1 MSLHNQYYHNE
12 ETFVL
17 VPGEVK
23 KWFFNIFQQAVLQL
37 THNLPY
43 FVKKVFTKIHG
54 TAITL
59 HLVMEQNEIGVDFA
73 PVFSFESKDLMDF
86 PTIIFDNCT
95 G

>member
-1 MSLHNQYYHNE
+1 
-12 ETFVL
+12 L

-37 THNLPY
+37 TNNLPY
-43 FVKKVFTKIHG
+43 FVRKVFTKIHG

-59 HLVMEQNEIGVDFA
+59 HFVMEQSEIDVDFA
-73 PVFSFESKDLMDF
+73 PVFSFESKHLMNF
-86 PTIIFDNCT
+86 PT

>member
-1 MSLHNQYYHNE
+1 MLDTLVCLKTCLGYHNV

-17 VPGEVK
+17 VPSEVK

-43 FVKKVFTKIHG
+43 FVRKVFTKIHG

-59 HLVMEQNEIGVDFA
+59 HFVMEQSEIDVDFA
-73 PVFSFESKDLMDF
+73 PVFSFESKHLMNF
-86 PTIIFDNCT
+86 RT